1 MNFSQ
6 YCYVYT
12 PPRSLEAIDADLQR
26 LGAEI
31 AELLSAVVKPG
42 EVRA

>member
-1 MNFSQ
+1 MCHCCAFCASALLH
-6 YCYVYT
+6 
-12 PPRSLEAIDADLQR
+12 SLAAIDADLQR

-42 EVRA
+42 QVRA